1 VSQTNKAASES
12 RIVIDEEIQI
22 TREALMALREE
33 LKECMELYIRRAP
46 SDSIWDGRVHSI
58 ECQLRANL
66 SRIRCLKLA
75 LKFWAKRRL
84 RIVPRT
90 VAN

>member
-1 VSQTNKAASES
+1 VSQTNKAASEG
-12 RIVIDEEIQI
+12 RIVIDEEIET

-46 SDSIWDGRVHSI
+46 SDAIWNGRVHSM

-66 SRIRCLKLA
+66 SRIHCLKLA

-84 RIVPRT
+84 KITSRT
-90 VAN
+90 VGN